1 MRFQNGRSYTTAHT
15 KQWLYILNIVATIL
29 FLPMHLF
36 FIGLIFYSYVDT
48 DWKIY
53 TWSGIQIG
61 LAVYSLIITFGNVAL
76 QIVMLYARQV
86 VRILIF
92 FYVSVSFTML
102 LASTMAVI
110 VNQGSEARA
119 ASAWTLMYQA
129 LMNGPTLILL
139 TPLYFFISDVE
150 ANILANYKELY
161 NSVSLVSMV
170 NDFIQT

>member
-1 MRFQNGRSYTTAHT
+1 
-15 KQWLYILNIVATIL
+15 
-29 FLPMHLF
+29 
-36 FIGLIFYSYVDT
+36 
-48 DWKIY
+48 
-53 TWSGIQIG
+53 
-61 LAVYSLIITFGNVAL
+61 
-76 QIVMLYARQV
+76 
-86 VRILIF
+86 
-92 FYVSVSFTML
+92 ML